1 MFVHDIQ
8 VTKSW
13 VKVVDTLGLSYN
25 TVNKL
30 NSIIDSELP
39 GWPPFQQKELLIGDE
54 HLEFYLHDVVEC
66 IQSLYGDPQFAQDV
80 AFAPK

>member
-30 NSIIDSELP
+30 NSIIDSKLS
-39 GWPPFQQKELLIGDE
+39 GWPPFQRKELLIGDE
-54 HLEFYLHDVVEC
+54 CLEFYSRDVVEC
-66 IQSLYGDPQFAQDV
+66 IQSLYGDPQFAQDL
-80 AFAPK
+80 AFAPE